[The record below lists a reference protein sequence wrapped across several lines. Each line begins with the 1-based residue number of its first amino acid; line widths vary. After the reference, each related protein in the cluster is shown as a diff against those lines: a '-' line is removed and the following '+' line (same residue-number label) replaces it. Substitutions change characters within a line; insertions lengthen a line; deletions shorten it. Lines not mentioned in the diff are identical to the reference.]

1 MSLEKNTVLKSVT
14 VYANY
19 VLAVNEAEEI
29 SEDGNVINSQD
40 AVRNIQPTAD
50 VSGESG
56 LVAEL
61 AAKLFTDEVKAAYT
75 ASLPA
80 EPEAEESSEESAA
93 E

>member
-19 VLAVNEAEEI
+19 TLAANEAEEI
-29 SEDGNVINSQD
+29 SEDGNVISSQYT
-40 AVRNIQPTAD
+40 VRNIQPTDD

-56 LVAEL
+56 MVAEL

-80 EPEAEESSEESAA
+80 AEESSEET

>member
-14 VYANY
+14 VYTNY
-19 VLAVNEAEEI
+19 VLGVNEAEEI

-40 AVRNIQPTAD
+40 AVRNIQPTDD

-61 AAKLFTDEVKAAYT
+61 AAKLFTDEVKAQYQ

-80 EPEAEESSEESAA
+80 EPAAEESSEE
-93 E
+93 

>member
-14 VYANY
+14 VYTNY
-19 VLAVNEAEEI
+19 TLAANEAVEI
-29 SEDGNVINSQD
+29 SEDANVISSQY
-40 AVRNIQPTAD
+40 AVRNIQPTDD

-61 AAKLFTDEVKAAYT
+61 ATKLFTDEVKAQYQ

-80 EPEAEESSEESAA
+80 AEPAAAESSEE
-93 E
+93 

>member
-14 VYANY
+14 VYTNY
-19 VLAVNEAEEI
+19 TLAANEAEEI
-29 SEDGNVINSQD
+29 SEDGNVINSQES
-40 AVRNIQPTAD
+40 VRNIQPTDD

-61 AAKLFTDEVKAAYT
+61 AEKLFSDEVKAAYT

-80 EPEAEESSEESAA
+80 EESSEE
-93 E
+93 

>member
-14 VYANY
+14 VYTNY
-19 VLAVNEAEEI
+19 VLAVSEAEEI
-29 SEDGNVINSQD
+29 SEDGNVISSRD
-40 AVRNIQPTAD
+40 AVRNIQPTDD

-61 AAKLFTDEVKAAYT
+61 ATKLFTDEVQAAYT

-80 EPEAEESSEESAA
+80 EEPAAAESSEE
-93 E
+93 

>member
-1 MSLEKNTVLKSVT
+1 MSLEKNKVLKSVT

-19 VLAVNEAEEI
+19 TLAANEAEEI
-29 SEDGNVINSQD
+29 SEDGNVINSQES
-40 AVRNIQPTAD
+40 VRNIQPTDD

-61 AAKLFTDEVKAAYT
+61 AEKLFSDEVKAAYT

-80 EPEAEESSEESAA
+80 EESSEE
-93 E
+93 

>member
-1 MSLEKNTVLKSVT
+1 MSLKKNTVLKSVT

-19 VLAVNEAEEI
+19 VLAANEADEI
-29 SEDGNVINSQD
+29 SEDGNVISSNEV
-40 AVRNIQPTAD
+40 VRNIQPIDD

-61 AAKLFTDEVKAAYT
+61 ATKLFTDEAKAAYT

-80 EPEAEESSEESAA
+80 EPTEGGE
-93 E
+93 

>member
-19 VLAVNEAEEI
+19 TLAANDAEEI
-29 SEDGNVINSQD
+29 SEDGNVISSQD
-40 AVRNIQPTAD
+40 AVRNIQPTDD

-61 AAKLFTDEVKAAYT
+61 ATKLFTDEVKAAYT

-80 EPEAEESSEESAA
+80 EPAAEESSEE
-93 E
+93 

>member
-14 VYANY
+14 VYPTYALQVNG
-19 VLAVNEAEEI
+19 AVEI
-29 SEDGNVINSQD
+29 SEDGNVVSSQY
-40 AVRNIQPTAD
+40 AVRNIQPTDD

-80 EPEAEESSEESAA
+80 EPAAEESSEE
-93 E
+93 